1 MLKNSFC
8 ETHRRPAIERAKS
21 ETPHVKFTRAEKLVL
36 TWLEVTA
43 YSSVMLD
50 DKAKRRRREVESVST
65 RAKLAQEKAGE
76 ALVKRLKVWR
86 KKNGL
91 SQRQAAE
98 VMEARGV
105 LVDVMT
111 TKQWEQGRN
120 RPGRLAGKL
129 VGDFLERYPVIT
141 DAPVH
146 GKRSKLS
153 AEDLAEIRRLRE
165 EGETMKAI
173 GQRFG
178 VGESYISRIV
188 SGERLAKV
196 TK

>member
-1 MLKNSFC
+1 
-8 ETHRRPAIERAKS
+8 
-21 ETPHVKFTRAEKLVL
+21 
-36 TWLEVTA
+36 
-43 YSSVMLD
+43 MLD
-50 DKAKRRRREVESVST
+50 
-65 RAKLAQEKAGE
+65 EKA
-76 ALVKRLKVWR
+76 ALVKRLKAWR

-111 TKQWEQGRN
+111 MKQWEQGRN

-146 GKRSKLS
+146 GKRSKLR
-153 AEDLAEIRRLRE
+153 AEDVAEIRRLRAQ
-165 EGETMKAI
+165 GETLSAI
-173 GQRFG
+173 AGRYG
-178 VGESYISRIV
+178 VDSAYISRLCRGKQV
-188 SGERLAKV
+188 VKRAG
-196 TK
+196 